1 MQQDTGRQFTFLRM
15 VYMRRIPLFFFVVL
29 ATASTAFFSG
39 PSFITPAFRSEA
51 IIYPPGSNSNRML
64 IDRDA
69 RFGSDK
75 EIDELIQL
83 LRSNNVRDSL
93 VIKYNLYR
101 HYDIDSNAPD
111 KRYRLNKVFA
121 DKVSIDRT
129 RFNSISVSVSDH
141 DPVVA
146 AGMANDIVALGDRF
160 RSHLIKSKLQDAFTS
175 LSRSMFDISLE
186 IDQLADEINSSFGK
200 EAVSGSSFYK
210 RNSIDQLREQ
220 LGLKNLMREAREK
233 NRPRELE
240 RLYFYEA
247 KLQQFS
253 TLQISYDQALVSL
266 NNDVPTSY
274 VISAAE
280 VPDKKYFPVRWMF
293 VLAAFAGSIV
303 AGSVAIILF
312 NRYTSIMAV
321 IRDNT

>member
-1 MQQDTGRQFTFLRM
+1 MQQDTGRQFTYLRM
-15 VYMRRIPLFFFVVL
+15 VYLRRLPLFIFVAL
-29 ATASTAFFSG
+29 ATVSAAIFSG
-39 PSFITPAFRSEA
+39 PRFIAPVYRSEA
-51 IIYPPGSNSNRML
+51 IIYPPGTNSNRML

-75 EIDELIQL
+75 EIDELIQV
-83 LRSNNVRDSL
+83 LRSNNIRDSL
-93 VIKYNLYR
+93 LVKYSLYR
-101 HYDIDSNAPD
+101 HYGIDSTAPD
-111 KRYRLNKVFA
+111 KRYRLNKEFA

-141 DPVVA
+141 DPVIA

-160 RSHLIKSKLQDAFTS
+160 RAYIIKSKLKEAFTS
-175 LSRSMFDISLE
+175 LSESMFDISLE

-200 EAVSGSSFYK
+200 EVVSGSSFYK
-210 RNSIDQLREQ
+210 SNSIDQIREQ
-220 LGLKNLMREAREK
+220 LDLKNLMHDAREK

-253 TLQISYDQALVSL
+253 TLQISYDQALVSI

-280 VPDKKYFPVRWMF
+280 VADKKYFPIRWMF
-293 VLAAFAGSIV
+293 VVAAFAGSLV
-303 AGSVAIILF
+303 AGCVTIILF
-312 NRYTSIMAV
+312 AGYKSMLAA
-321 IRDNT
+321 IREKT